1 MHYFKTVIKKI
12 NLKVKQ
18 KRIWKKLIQ
27 TKTIKDR
34 RIMRGKSKERLY
46 FNDGEKFELSNYLQ

>member
-46 FNDGEKFELSNYLQ
+46 FNDGEKFELSNYIQ

>member
-12 NLKVKQ
+12 YLKVKQ